1 LLLFFPFW
9 AAAVVVGVEAVAAVV
24 FPAPFA
30 ALLALDVA
38 DEVAT
43 EAPAALTPTFSTA
56 RVWTAAA
63 LDVTVTPRSAGGV
76 SMWRCKER
84 ENGNTFHYL
93 VSLNLCGCSL
103 LLVRG
108 DGYREVDV
116 VFSDLLS
123 NIREGLCGC
132 DLKVVRVVPQG
143 EVSNATGKWKS
154 EHLG

>member
-1 LLLFFPFW
+1 
-9 AAAVVVGVEAVAAVV
+9 
-24 FPAPFA
+24 
-30 ALLALDVA
+30 
-38 DEVAT
+38 
-43 EAPAALTPTFSTA
+43 
-56 RVWTAAA
+56 
-63 LDVTVTPRSAGGV
+63 
-76 SMWRCKER
+76 MWRCKER

-132 DLKVVRVVPQG
+132 DLKVVRVVLQG

>member
-1 LLLFFPFW
+1 LFFPFW
-9 AAAVVVGVEAVAAVV
+9 AAAVVVGVEAVAAVA

-63 LDVTVTPRSAGGV
+63 LDVTAMLRSAGGV
-76 SMWRCKER
+76 SLWRWKER
-84 ENGNTFHYL
+84 ENGNTFHCL